1 MLLAPIT
8 PSEPIATLADL
19 EHFAEGQERSLGP
32 LVDIGN
38 DGINTVLTFDMSDP
52 PPGALVILRS
62 TPGGHA
68 QPVDGYRL
76 VCQGNGIVGGQLTGI
91 AAFRAEQ
98 NDVPHAVKPDSSL
111 AQALTAEFPAA
122 AVFRDMITQT
132 AAAHGL
138 PAAIVAGIG
147 SQESG
152 WGTSALLHPNG
163 PGGTGDNTPRQPK
176 PPLRPATMPTDG
188 RGFGRGLMQI
198 DWDSHEFARTGEWR
212 DALANIAYS
221 CSILADDRDR
231 FVGQNFGAE
240 DALKAAIAAY
250 NAGFQGAANRIK
262 SDGLA
267 TVIAPGTYAGKV
279 LARAAFYASKGF
291 DAAGPKPAAT
301 APAPVAAPTQVAGSF
316 VAANPE
322 RFLGQSIPDG
332 QCVAFVHAAC
342 DAPATSGWRKGAPVK
357 GNAAVDRGTMIATFD
372 PDGRYGNH
380 TDGRSHAAVYLEQ
393 NGDGLVVLDQW
404 KDPAMQPVH
413 KRTIRFGGH
422 LPVNDGD
429 QFFVVT
435 PA

>member
-1 MLLAPIT
+1 MILAPIT

-52 PPGALVILRS
+52 PPDALAILRP

-91 AAFRAEQ
+91 AAFRAEH
-98 NDVPHAVKPDSSL
+98 NDAPQTVKPDSALVQTL
-111 AQALTAEFPAA
+111 AAELATALSY
-122 AVFRDMITQT
+122 RDIIAQT
-132 AAAHGL
+132 AASHGL
-138 PAAIVAGIG
+138 PAAIVAGLG

-163 PGGTGDNTPRQPK
+163 PSGTGDNKPRPPK

-188 RGFGRGLMQI
+188 LGFGRGLMQI
-198 DWDSHEFARTGEWR
+198 DWDAHQFARTGEWR
-212 DALANIAYS
+212 DPQANIAYC
-221 CSILADDRDR
+221 CSLLADDRDR
-231 FVGQNFGAE
+231 FVGQGFGVE

-250 NAGFQGAANRIK
+250 NAGSQDAANHIK

-267 TVIAPGTYAGKV
+267 AVIAAGTYAGKV
-279 LARAAFYASKGF
+279 LARAAFYASKDF
-291 DAAGPKPAAT
+291 DGASPKPAL
-301 APAPVAAPTQVAGSF
+301 AAQTGMF

-322 RFLGQSIPDG
+322 KFLGQSVPDG
-332 QCVAFVHAAC
+332 QCVAFVRAAC
-342 DAPATSGWRKGAPVK
+342 NAPATAGWRKGALVR
-357 GNAAVDRGTMIATFD
+357 GNAAIGRGTAIATFD
-372 PDGRYGNH
+372 QDGRYGNH
-380 TDGRSHAAVYLEQ
+380 TDGRSHAAVYIEQ
-393 NGDGLVVLDQW
+393 NGDGLIVLDQW
-404 KDPAMQPVH
+404 KAPAVQPVH

-429 QFFVVT
+429 QFFIVM
-435 PA
+435 